1 MSGNSSQ
8 HNNLLDDSRPWW
20 YPRVPSRRERI
31 PDERRPT
38 ATTTDTALNTTTTSG
53 EFHRAIARYNRNI
66 ERVRRN
72 LDAVENRR
80 HHPETSMS
88 SADRDL
94 RRRFNRDPPA
104 TNDPPAVP
112 GAPSLPPLRSLGS
125 RARPG
130 MASGSGSRSSRYR
143 PGERLLER
151 HRATNFDSRSN
162 NASYVVSADELPD
175 ANSHLRALLDLSNI
189 GTVIPPLAPTSMTP
203 PPLYSQDTEDNR
215 RTKRRKLDN
224 DKVGPKFKGF
234 HYGHYGQL
242 EPGRLTMEIV
252 SCDGG
257 LYQESLQYPPENI
270 LKNDD
275 SVYCTKGNR
284 CNIILRHTGATVFSL
299 TELVIKAPGSSYS
312 CPVREGMVFV
322 AMKSDELLTRTAQ
335 YQIQYLPPQQRTHN
349 TLVYSVRHEE
359 DGITRLQPP
368 GREFSFGLD
377 DDEDYRTAQIPPEFA
392 VPPPPFNITTE
403 CTDDGSDD
411 DDGRVLSSHLRSRNR
426 RTPNR
431 IGSLPFE
438 SESSEE
444 DRDPWG
450 NPSSDWRAFDNLTR
464 RRYTARGGGR
474 QHESTSNTTL
484 EEAQEASQI
493 ATQEAVRAVGGE
505 LMAPLA
511 HFFIEKDKN
520 KCTIRFDPPV
530 SGRFILLKMWSP
542 PQDLSDRSSNIDI
555 EAVIAQGFAGPRY
568 FPSMEL
574 A

>member
-8 HNNLLDDSRPWW
+8 RNDPLDDSRPWW
-20 YPRVPSRRERI
+20 YPRVPSSSGRRERI

-38 ATTTDTALNTTTTSG
+38 APNTTTSG

-72 LDAVENRR
+72 LDAVDNRR
-80 HHPETSMS
+80 YDPESSMS

-94 RRRFNRDPPA
+94 RRRFNRDPPT
-104 TNDPPAVP
+104 TNEPPTSASGISAVP
-112 GAPSLPPLRSLGS
+112 PSLPPLRSLGS

-162 NASYVVSADELPD
+162 NTSYDELPD

-189 GTVIPPLAPTSMTP
+189 STVIPPLAPTGMTP
-203 PPLYSQDTEDNR
+203 PSHSQDTAEDNR
-215 RTKRRKLDN
+215 RIKRRKLDS
-224 DKVGPKFKGF
+224 DKIGPRFKGF

-335 YQIQYLPPQQRTHN
+335 YQIQYLPPQQGTSN

-359 DGITRLQPP
+359 DGSSITRLQPP
-368 GREFSFGLD
+368 VREFSFGLD

-464 RRYTARGGGR
+464 RRYAARGGGR
-474 QHESTSNTTL
+474 QHDSVSSTTL

-493 ATQEAVRAVGGE
+493 ATQEALRAVGGE

-568 FPSMEL
+568 FPSVEL

>member
-8 HNNLLDDSRPWW
+8 RNDPLDDSRPWW
-20 YPRVPSRRERI
+20 FPRVPSRRERI
-31 PDERRPT
+31 PGERRRTAPT
-38 ATTTDTALNTTTTSG
+38 TTTTTSG

-80 HHPETSMS
+80 YHPEASMS

-94 RRRFNRDPPA
+94 RRRFNRDPPT

-143 PGERLLER
+143 PERLL
-151 HRATNFDSRSN
+151 RATNFDSRIN
-162 NASYVVSADELPD
+162 NTSSHVVSDEHPD
-175 ANSHLRALLDLSNI
+175 ANSHLRALLDLPNI
-189 GTVIPPLAPTSMTP
+189 GTLISPLAPTSMTP
-203 PPLYSQDTEDNR
+203 TLYSQDTEDTR

-234 HYGHYGQL
+234 HYGYYGQL

-284 CNIILRHTGATVFSL
+284 CNIILRHTGGTVFSL

-335 YQIQYLPPQQRTHN
+335 YQIQYLPPQQRTNN

-359 DGITRLQPP
+359 DGSSITRLQPP
-368 GREFSFGLD
+368 VREFSFGLD

-411 DDGRVLSSHLRSRNR
+411 DDDGRVLPPHLRSRNR

-474 QHESTSNTTL
+474 QHESTSSTTL

-555 EAVIAQGFAGPRY
+555 EAVVAQGFAGPRY
-568 FPSMEL
+568 FPSVEL